1 MFDLQEFIPRGR
13 QAVDEHPGPLLN
25 VKKPVSVPS
34 DFVLLQRMQDV
45 NISLDETPS
54 EYYVLREVY
63 DDSAEFLF
71 EANVNTEEELYVKGT
86 TAVWTKGTTTNGD
99 EAAAPHVCLTC
110 ETSIKFAFF
119 CPVRFL
125 SSECSENE
133 KDNTRSFKGFAAKS
147 AVCLVDGTT
156 LKVHCD
162 NGENF
167 ITSIE
172 CPVSNVWVTKH
183 GILLEKESS
192 STLLDIHSVPL
203 PRLFSL
209 THPLDEMCPVII
221 KMSGSVS
228 YITET
233 EYRVVFSC
241 EQTDLVLMFDEKT
254 GKHFICFL
262 RKASEDEKNSVGCVN
277 DSECFSNSAF
287 TSSVNLSQPA
297 TPLPA
302 AVTTPQSFYKTSR
315 KSITQDVYSKRLL
328 TFLSDCSFDPSQCI
342 HCWATQPRGDV
353 LQSLREQC
361 WPDGSIV
368 QSERC
373 WHRQSEQHRTQPE
386 PSSGN
391 GDNATFEAAVD
402 HGRNINVAVECAQ
415 DWPGGAFEANRSRVL
430 FGARVD

>member
-1 MFDLQEFIPRGR
+1 M
-13 QAVDEHPGPLLN
+13 DEHPGPLVL
-25 VKKPVSVPS
+25 KKPVSVPS

-63 DDSAEFLF
+63 DDSADFLF

-119 CPVRFL
+119 CPERFL

-133 KDNTRSFKGFAAKS
+133 KDNTRPSKGSAPKS

-241 EQTDLVLMFDEKT
+241 EHTDLVLMFDEKT

-287 TSSVNLSQPA
+287 TSSINLSQPA

-302 AVTTPQSFYKTSR
+302 AMTTPQSFYKTSR
-315 KSITQDVYSKRLL
+315 KLSLKKCIQTDSWNFYLIIVL
-328 TFLSDCSFDPSQCI
+328 TRHSASTAGRPSL
-342 HCWATQPRGDV
+342 G
-353 LQSLREQC
+353 
-361 WPDGSIV
+361 
-368 QSERC
+368 
-373 WHRQSEQHRTQPE
+373 
-386 PSSGN
+386 
-391 GDNATFEAAVD
+391 ATFCSPYVS
-402 HGRNINVAVECAQ
+402 NVGQMGQSFNLSVA
-415 DWPGGAFEANRSRVL
+415 GIANRSNIATNQSQLAGTGTTPLSRLQSTMGGTSTSLLNVRKIGQAEPSKPIVPEYCL
-430 FGARVD
+430 EHVWTEHSNTWK